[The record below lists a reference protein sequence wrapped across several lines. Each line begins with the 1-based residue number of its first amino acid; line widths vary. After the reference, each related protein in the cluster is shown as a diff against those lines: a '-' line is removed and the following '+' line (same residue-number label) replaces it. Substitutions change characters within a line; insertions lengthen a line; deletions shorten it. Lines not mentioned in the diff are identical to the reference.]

1 MTRFTLLA
9 SGATLTV
16 ALQNFRFAYLQ
27 ARINADVTG
36 EPDTV
41 EVWRDNDMWRIEAV
55 FITMESEA

>member
-27 ARINADVTG
+27 ARINADVTD

-41 EVWRDNDMWRIEAV
+41 EVWRDSDMWRIEAI
-55 FITMESEA
+55 FIMESEA